1 MLTVASPTMEQ
12 MHPIRRQRRRPAVVA
27 AAGLLLMG
35 LVLVISPF
43 DMKAARHGQ
52 LKRVIKEDKGASHF
66 VISETDALLSTAAAR
81 VRLEQLLEGSR
92 GRSGA
97 SVEEAAQ
104 QELASDKSALK
115 EIKSIGKDWGFARA
129 GSKLTSGD
137 STGPAQAIMMAATNV
152 YEKASKLAVSDPTHP
167 RPEPALSAALMSKGD
182 KQVVA
187 AFHPVAHP
195 FAADKGW
202 SLAKEKSDMDS
213 FYDSLDQAAAKKE
226 AKHKAFALAHAELKE
241 IAAGNLNGA
250 LKVAK
255 AAKPVPTISS
265 APAKPAP
272 KPSVAAAP
280 AAPEAEV
287 AQKSTFKVVSRAEPD
302 GQRGSVPK
310 VAIKAAK
317 SAVAVAPKKG
327 AAAEPVA
334 KAAVSKS
341 SSDAKPTQKTDSQP
355 AQVRKAP
362 FAPRALV
369 LSGNKKE
376 PVAPPRTTR
385 LSDKAARSNIA
396 GYFNNLVTE
405 AKSQADLAH
414 PAEPS
419 PSLTAEAARK
429 GLNFYYSTLEGKA
442 SPTKTAPAPTEK
454 KVVQADKRLTDEQ
467 ARVGALSFYD
477 AEMSKASAE
486 KRLVDKKLGVSRQS
500 LDSVEHL
507 KAAAAAQA
515 ESLEPAGA
523 EGTTAPKAQQLAYAH
538 DAAHVAA
545 RAAES
550 AANGAKATAFVKAGH
565 VASVPSKTDSA
576 ALSAYRTSFAL
587 LHKPRPGA
595 HDVVKP
601 TGGFRERPHAS
612 SAAPLPGPQA
622 PRGVLKQVKGVKKL
636 PTRLTKSEEH
646 AMATEALRKHDEL
659 VASRQKA
666 AEQHLLATSGVPAKV
681 PVSTSGES
689 DAAAA
694 LVAKLG
700 ESGKMLRASAQKEG
714 VNAVAEKQVVPAEL
728 RSRAAWPQLQLEQW
742 PSDAATL

>member
-1 MLTVASPTMEQ
+1 M
-12 MHPIRRQRRRPAVVA
+12 A
-27 AAGLLLMG
+27 AAGLMLMG
-35 LVLVISPF
+35 LLLVISPF

-66 VISETDALLSTAAAR
+66 VISETDALLSKAAPR

-115 EIKSIGKDWGFARA
+115 EIKSIGKGWGFAQA

-152 YEKASKLAVSDPTHP
+152 YERASKLAVSDPTHP

-255 AAKPVPTISS
+255 AAKPVPTISPS

-272 KPSVAAAP
+272 KPSVAATR

-287 AQKSTFKVVSRAEPD
+287 AQNLTVKVASRADPG
-302 GQRGSVPK
+302 GQRGNVPK
-310 VAIKAAK
+310 VAIKAAE
-317 SAVAVAPKKG
+317 SAVAIAPKKG

-341 SSDAKPTQKTDSQP
+341 SSDAKPTKKTDSQT

-362 FAPRALV
+362 LAPRALV
-369 LSGNKKE
+369 LSGNKEE
-376 PVAPPRTTR
+376 PVAPLRTTR

-396 GYFNNLVTE
+396 GYFNNLVIE

-429 GLNFYYSTLEGKA
+429 GLNFYYSSLEGKAKA
-442 SPTKTAPAPTEK
+442 SPTKAAPAPTEK

-477 AEMSKASAE
+477 AEMNKASAE
-486 KRLVDKKLGVSRQS
+486 KRLVDKKLGVSRQR

-550 AANGAKATAFVKAGH
+550 AAKGAEARAFVKAGH
-565 VASVPSKTDSA
+565 VASVPSETDSA

-646 AMATEALRKHDEL
+646 AMATEALRRHDEL

-714 VNAVAEKQVVPAEL
+714 VSAMAEKQGVPAKL
-728 RSRAAWPQLQLEQW
+728 ASRAAWPQLQLEQW